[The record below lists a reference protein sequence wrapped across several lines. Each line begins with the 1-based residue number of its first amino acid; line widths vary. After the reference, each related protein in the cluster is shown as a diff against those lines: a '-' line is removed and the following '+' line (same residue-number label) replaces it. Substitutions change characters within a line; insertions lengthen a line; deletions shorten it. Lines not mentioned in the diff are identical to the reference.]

1 MPGMMYTCL
10 SRERIYEETIFLHI
24 QFTCLGLV
32 VPEIVER
39 DGDGDSNMLLDV
51 ELLEQTLLFGSFVR
65 HGFEPEIMQ
74 SKAA

>member
-1 MPGMMYTCL
+1 
-10 SRERIYEETIFLHI
+10 
-24 QFTCLGLV
+24 
-32 VPEIVER
+32 
-39 DGDGDSNMLLDV
+39 MLLDV